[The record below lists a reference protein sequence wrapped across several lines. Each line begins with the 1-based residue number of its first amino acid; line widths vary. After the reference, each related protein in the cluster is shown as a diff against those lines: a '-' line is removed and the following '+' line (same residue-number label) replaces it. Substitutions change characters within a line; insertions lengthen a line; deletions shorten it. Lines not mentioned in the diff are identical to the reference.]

1 MLNRII
7 TTTISVNYEQNKDY
21 QYNVVARIVKSGQ
34 DAPKVDISL
43 NINPGSV
50 VYDNIVNNM
59 DRFEKFIAA
68 QEELRQSVLL
78 VLASEPYSQK

>member
-1 MLNRII
+1 MLIKTI
-7 TTTISVNYEQNKDY
+7 TTTISVNYDQNKDC

-50 VYDNIVNNM
+50 VYDKIVNDM

-68 QEELRQSVLL
+68 QEELQQSVLL
-78 VLASEPYSQK
+78 VLASEPYSSQ